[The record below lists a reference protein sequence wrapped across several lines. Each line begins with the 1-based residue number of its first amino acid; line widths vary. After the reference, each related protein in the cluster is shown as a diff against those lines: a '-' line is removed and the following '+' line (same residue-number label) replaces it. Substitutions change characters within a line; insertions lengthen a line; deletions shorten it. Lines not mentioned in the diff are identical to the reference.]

1 MEKDEGKE
9 VISCCEDS
17 SCCPPDQKD
26 EGQLA
31 DGCDVCTQDSS
42 GKYSLTSKIKT
53 AVFVIVMLAAVGV
66 AAHSVLKKNRVGS
79 VIEKDDELKAGLTYQ
94 KSCASS
100 PASLI
105 NLDGVTAGKDFVFIL
120 LPGEREEEAEKAA
133 GVIERASEIISRKGT
148 RVATYTIETDN
159 PDYQKLVSSYGIS
172 SFPAVLATGK
182 GCGAEIVIGEITEE
196 KLLAGY
202 LQASKPGSC
211 ESEPASCESRSPC
224 CQE

>member
-9 VISCCEDS
+9 VMSCCEDS

-31 DGCDVCTQDSS
+31 DGSGLCTQDSS
-42 GKYSLTSKIKT
+42 GGNGLKSKLKT

-66 AAHSVLKKNRVGS
+66 AAHSVLKKNKVAS
-79 VIEKDDELKAGLTYQ
+79 MIEEDNEFRASMTEQ
-94 KSCASS
+94 KLCRSS
-100 PASLI
+100 LNSLI
-105 NLDGVTAGKDFVFIL
+105 GLDEVAADKDFVFIL
-120 LPGEREEEAEKAA
+120 LPGEREEAEKAA
-133 GVIERASEIISRKGT
+133 GVIEKASEIISRKGT
-148 RVATYTIETDN
+148 RVATFTIKTDS

-182 GCGAEIVIGEITEE
+182 GCGANIVTGEITEE

-211 ESEPASCESRSPC
+211 ESKSPC